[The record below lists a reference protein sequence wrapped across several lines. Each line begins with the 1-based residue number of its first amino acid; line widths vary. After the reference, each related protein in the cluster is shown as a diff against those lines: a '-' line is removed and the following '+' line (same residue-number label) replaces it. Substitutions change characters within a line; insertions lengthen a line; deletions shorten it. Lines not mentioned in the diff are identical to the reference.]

1 MSAIVDQFV
10 LLGVGRGVG
19 VQQPAWGCAGPACGR
34 LRPPALRILMEPR
47 RPGPVLGRGP
57 AAHGAGPGRG
67 EIAVDGPSR
76 SWPPGPDGRVRG
88 GARRRIS
95 PHLLQRVRP
104 AGMDSLRCLA
114 ATTPPPAAPH
124 PLEDPSERPS
134 GVLAHPSPG
143 SGPPRP
149 GGRPP
154 GPGPPPS
161 RHRAGIRPLVLP
173 WTSSRTSPAHP
184 PGDPR
189 PWPASGNPRPRA
201 RHGPAR
207 FRGQS
212 HVRHRAPFAGIPDE
226 FRHILVILDI
236 GDYTGAN
243 LVSTVTSSPTA
254 LHGGRDDP

>member
-1 MSAIVDQFV
+1 MQSCLMSAIVDQFV

-149 GGRPP
+149 GGRPAAATRRRRA
-154 GPGPPPS
+154 PS
-161 RHRAGIRPLVLP
+161 RPRPVTEQTPRRHPSLVLP
-173 WTSSRTSPAHP
+173 RTPSRTAPAHP
-184 PGDPR
+184 PGDLGPGPHRATRFPCPPR
-189 PWPASGNPRPRA
+189 PTI
-201 RHGPAR
+201 
-207 FRGQS
+207 
-212 HVRHRAPFAGIPDE
+212 FAG
-226 FRHILVILDI
+226 
-236 GDYTGAN
+236 
-243 LVSTVTSSPTA
+243 SPT
-254 LHGGRDDP
+254 

>member
-1 MSAIVDQFV
+1 MPRVPGPPHRAVAGELRAARETPCPARGWRDRV
-10 LLGVGRGVG
+10 HGGAGGRGDA
-19 VQQPAWGCAGPACGR
+19 PCR
-34 LRPPALRILMEPR
+34 R
-47 RPGPVLGRGP
+47 RPL
-57 AAHGAGPGRG
+57 
-67 EIAVDGPSR
+67 
-76 SWPPGPDGRVRG
+76 
-88 GARRRIS
+88 ARTRWRTFKK
-95 PHLLQRVRP
+95 LQEY
-104 AGMDSLRCLA
+104 LR
-114 ATTPPPAAPH
+114 AT
-124 PLEDPSERPS
+124 
-134 GVLAHPSPG
+134 
-143 SGPPRP
+143 
-149 GGRPP
+149 P

-161 RHRAGIRPLVLP
+161 GPRAGIRPLVLP